1 MGLIICKLNDLR
13 EIEYKNDT
21 LEYIPIKHLNDDI
34 KIYIEE
40 YSYYTDGWCKNKKF
54 VPSEIIDID
63 LTDKIWK
70 KYNKW
75 IGIDP
80 RIYTKFRSTDSMI
93 FEYKLKTMCEIYNQI
108 HDFNVKQIYKG
119 YNLHFAKPIVAK
131 IYENPLPEKI
141 FDLSEYLR
149 KGTEIIL
156 KPVVSKKTKLSNN
169 PIISA
174 FSHFSYHNSDGNYLI
189 CPVEGDI
196 DGNDFYLAVPNVH
209 KHHIRNYK
217 GSCRNGNSQYNLKN
231 HGSVGIA
238 LFFSHHICTKLCE
251 NFKKPDMTDEF
262 KEKIKKLAEQKNKS
276 SIHYMRMLARKYSRK
291 IYDGKKFCDAN
302 KLEYI
307 INPPKYPKYCY
318 DDTYKYTSRYTPDST
333 LQPSPCLGTP
343 DLGQLE
349 IEKEKNNQ
357 KYQYDLWHMNNY
369 DSYGRNYNND
379 PFACR

>member
-40 YSYYTDGWCKNKKF
+40 YSYYTDGWYKNKKF

-80 RIYTKFRSTDSMI
+80 RIYTQFRSTDRKI

-174 FSHFSYHNSDGNYLI
+174 FSHFSYHNSNGKYLI
-189 CPVEGDI
+189 CPVEGEI

-217 GSCRNGNSQYNLKN
+217 RSCRNGNSQYNLKN
-231 HGSVGIA
+231 HGNIGIA
-238 LFFSHHICTKLCE
+238 LFFSHHICTKICE
-251 NFKKPDMTDEF
+251 NFTKPDMTDEF
-262 KEKIKKLAEQKNKS
+262 KEKIKKLAGQKNET
-276 SIHYMRMLARKYSRK
+276 SIHYMLARKYSRK

-302 KLEYI
+302 NLEYI
-307 INPPKYPKYCY
+307 INPSEYPKYCY
-318 DDTYKYTSRYTPDST
+318 DDTYKYISRYTPDST
-333 LQPSPCLGTP
+333 LQPSQCLGTP

-357 KYQYDLWHMNNY
+357 KYQNDLWHMNNY